1 MSKKNKSKN
10 GSKARTSRAKTST
23 TIRPKN
29 RIPLIASI
37 GSLSVIIIIAVIWFG
52 RGSEV
57 AISSQPESTPV
68 QIADATG
75 EVTPPAATPSKPTT
89 SPAAPV
95 TNPTP
100 PSVQTDPKNETTSS
114 TRGPLAHF
122 PETLHDFG
130 TIVQGEKVS
139 HTFIVKNVGDEPL
152 KLIKAKGS

>member
-57 AISSQPESTPV
+57 AISSQPESKPV
-68 QIADATG
+68 QIADAT
-75 EVTPPAATPSKPTT
+75 EETAPPVTTPSPPTT
-89 SPAAPV
+89 PV
-95 TNPTP
+95 KNPTP
-100 PSVQTDPKNETTSS
+100 PTVQADPKTEATPS
-114 TRGPLAHF
+114 TRGPLAQF